1 MNRMQKVAWSFVV
14 CISTAV
20 VMSLIA
26 VAVLYYIV
34 GMPKALAGFCFL
46 SIAGLAGFARLIF
59 PKDKGKVTC
68 DERDT
73 LINRRAVIA
82 GSGASFLVTGLA
94 CMLPFFILGPH
105 ASISVIWLPNI
116 FGAAG
121 LTLFFV
127 HSAAIL
133 IQYGR
138 GAKGEKS

>member
-1 MNRMQKVAWSFVV
+1 MNRMQKVAWCFVV

-20 VMSLIA
+20 VMSLMA

-34 GMPKALAGFCFL
+34 GMPKALVGFCFL

-73 LINRRAVIA
+73 LISSRAASA
-82 GSGASFLVTGLA
+82 GFAASSLVTGLA

-116 FGAAG
+116 FMAAG
-121 LTLFFV
+121 LTVFFV
-127 HSAAIL
+127 YSAAIL

-138 GAKGEKS
+138 KEKNNE

>member
-1 MNRMQKVAWSFVV
+1 MNRMQKVAWCFVV

-46 SIAGLAGFARLIF
+46 SIAGLAGFAPLIF

-73 LINRRAVIA
+73 LINRRAAIA
-82 GSGASFLVTGLA
+82 AFGVSYLVTGLA
-94 CMLPFFILGPH
+94 CMLPFLILGPH
-105 ASISVIWLPNI
+105 ASISVNWLPNI
-116 FGAAG
+116 FMAAG
-121 LTLFFV
+121 LTVFFV

-138 GAKGEKS
+138 KEKNNE